1 MMRDMFTSARLFA
14 AVVAAT
20 VLVAAAAGAQQGP
33 ANALQGFSSNRGQPV
48 KIQAASLEVRDK
60 DKVATFSGDV
70 HVVQGDTD
78 MRCKTLLVYYEGGA
92 SVDGAKSDGVIK
104 AAQPGGGSQIRR
116 MEALGNVVVKQKDQ
130 VATGD
135 RGDFDMR
142 ANTVTLTGKVVVTKG
157 QDVLRGERLVVNLTD
172 GVSRMEGG
180 RIEGLFNP
188 KSNSDQKSAPGL
200 PTPARKK

>member
-20 VLVAAAAGAQQGP
+20 VLVVATAGAQQGP

-70 HVVQGDTD
+70 HVVQGDTN

-92 SVDGAKSDGVIK
+92 SADGAKSDGVK

-116 MEALGNVVVKQKDQ
+116 MEAHGNVVVTQKDQ

-157 QDVLRGERLVVNLTD
+157 QDLLRGERLVVNLTD